1 MTIVLD
7 IQAGPGVASAQQT
20 GAREVDEPE
29 VAARAW
35 ALAGLRSGEYL
46 AGEGASRELPTASI
60 TKIRAALVV
69 LEKADLDEEVMVS
82 EDAAAYATPVYSN
95 VGLLTGDPLSVRELL
110 IATLIS
116 SGDDAAY
123 VLAEHVGGEAGVN
136 RFVEEMNERA
146 RASGLKHAHFENPV
160 GFDARGHY
168 SSARDLARMARLAI
182 QDLEFREDS
191 LHGVRDHLHPRR
203 RRRPLRGLHKGSEI
217 RFRRPRP
224 QRPRG
229 RGQEVS

>member
-1 MTIVLD
+1 VFETSKARTASLFVTLAVTVVLD

-82 EDAAAYATPVYSN
+82 EDAAAYATPAYSN

-110 IATLIS
+110 MATLIS
-116 SGDDAAY
+116 SGNDAAY
-123 VLAEHVGGEAGVN
+123 ALGNTSVAKLA
-136 RFVEEMNERA
+136 
-146 RASGLKHAHFENPV
+146 
-160 GFDARGHY
+160 
-168 SSARDLARMARLAI
+168 
-182 QDLEFREDS
+182 
-191 LHGVRDHLHPRR
+191 
-203 RRRPLRGLHKGSEI
+203 
-217 RFRRPRP
+217 
-224 QRPRG
+224 
-229 RGQEVS
+229 

>member
-1 MTIVLD
+1 MFETSKARTVSLFVTLAVTVVLD

-82 EDAAAYATPVYSN
+82 EDAAYATPAYSN

-110 IATLIS
+110 MATLIS
-116 SGDDAAY
+116 SDDDAAY
-123 VLAEHVGGEAGVN
+123 ALGNTSVAKLA
-136 RFVEEMNERA
+136 
-146 RASGLKHAHFENPV
+146 
-160 GFDARGHY
+160 
-168 SSARDLARMARLAI
+168 
-182 QDLEFREDS
+182 
-191 LHGVRDHLHPRR
+191 
-203 RRRPLRGLHKGSEI
+203 
-217 RFRRPRP
+217 
-224 QRPRG
+224 
-229 RGQEVS
+229 